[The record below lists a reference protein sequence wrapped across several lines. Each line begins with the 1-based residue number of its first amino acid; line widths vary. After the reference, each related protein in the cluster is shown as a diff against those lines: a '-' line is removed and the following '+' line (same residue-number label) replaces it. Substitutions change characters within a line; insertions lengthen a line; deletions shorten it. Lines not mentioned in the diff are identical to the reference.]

1 MEEENSNK
9 PKVSKSFLYSV
20 MLGMLLFGT
29 AGTING
35 KYLDEATSP
44 KVPVEEGCY
53 NFSHPYF

>member
-1 MEEENSNK
+1 MEEENSSK
-9 PKVSKSFLYSV
+9 KVSKLFLYNV

-44 KVPVEEGCY
+44 KIPTDEGCY